1 MAGRNL
7 RGIDAPRAAKILEQI
22 AQSHLLTNP
31 NSVLETENSIQA
43 FGSYTIKKNPASFT
57 IYKNKVYATETFSSR
72 SALAWCIADK
82 YFIRNLKQNILMF
95 DRQLNCKKTDMNL
108 FKNLINKNLDSQQRW
123 AVEDKLQDAV
133 YKAKR
138 IKNQLDKCIN
148 SAKYYQLKGFEN
160 EASRLGIKSPSRK
173 FSKGI

>member
-1 MAGRNL
+1 MASRDL
-7 RGIDAPRAAKILEQI
+7 RGITASKAAKILEQI

-31 NSVLETENSIQA
+31 NSVLETEHSIQA
-43 FGSYTIKKNPASFT
+43 FGCYTIKKNSTSFT

-82 YFIRNLKQNILMF
+82 YFIKNLRQNISMF
-95 DRQLNCKKTDMNL
+95 DYQLNCKKTDMNL
-108 FKNLINKNLDSQQRW
+108 FKNLMNKNLDSQQRW

-160 EASRLGIKSPSRK
+160 EASRLGIKSPGRK
-173 FSKGI
+173 ISKGI